1 MDKKQ
6 IQLWDETT
14 QKISKHVLLLAI
26 AGMVASLFGMF
37 LGTIADMANVCVIVG
52 YAFLAVRLETLMALS
67 DDADVAALTK
77 VRLGIL
83 LFFLGVILK
92 MIPVVGFVLGPLAW
106 IAAYVFMLLGFSALK
121 KSESFADN
129 GGMSLLFIAAILGIV
144 GSVFIIIPLVGK
156 ILGNLV
162 FLAMYVLILLGW
174 KKVTL
179 PYGTVVA
186 PKAEPA
192 PEPAPEAKE

>member
-52 YAFLAVRLETLMALS
+52 YAFLAVRLETLMVLS
-67 DDADVAALTK
+67 DDADVASLQK

-83 LFFLGVILK
+83 LFFLGVILR

-129 GGMSLLFIAAILGIV
+129 GGMSLLFIAAVLGIA
-144 GSVFIIIPLVGK
+144 GSVFVIIPLVGK
-156 ILGNLV
+156 ILGNLL
-162 FLAMYVLILLGW
+162 FLAMYILILMGW
-174 KKVTL
+174 KKVAL
-179 PYGTVVA
+179 PYGTAAA

-192 PEPAPEAKE
+192 LESKE

>member
-52 YAFLAVRLETLMALS
+52 YAFLAVRLETLMVLS
-67 DDADVAALTK
+67 DDADVASLQK

-83 LFFLGVILK
+83 LFFLGVILR

-129 GGMSLLFIAAILGIV
+129 GGMSLLFIAAVLGIA
-144 GSVFIIIPLVGK
+144 GSVFVIIPLVGK
-156 ILGNLV
+156 ILGNLL
-162 FLAMYVLILLGW
+162 FLAMYILILMGW
-174 KKVTL
+174 KKV
-179 PYGTVVA
+179 
-186 PKAEPA
+186 
-192 PEPAPEAKE
+192 AKE

>member
-52 YAFLAVRLETLMALS
+52 YAFLAVRLETLMVLS
-67 DDADVAALTK
+67 DDADVASLQK

-83 LFFLGVILK
+83 LFFLGVILR

-129 GGMSLLFIAAILGIV
+129 GGMSLLFIAAILGIA
-144 GSVFIIIPLVGK
+144 GSVFVIIPLVGK
-156 ILGNLV
+156 ILGNLL
-162 FLAMYVLILLGW
+162 FLAMYILILMGW
-174 KKVTL
+174 KKVVL
-179 PYGTVVA
+179 PYGTAAA

-192 PEPAPEAKE
+192 LESKE

>member
-52 YAFLAVRLETLMALS
+52 YAFLAVRLETLMVLS
-67 DDADVAALTK
+67 DDADVASLQK

-83 LFFLGVILK
+83 LFFLGVILR

-129 GGMSLLFIAAILGIV
+129 GGMSLLFIAAILGIA
-144 GSVFIIIPLVGK
+144 GSVFVIIPLVGK
-156 ILGNLV
+156 ILGNLL
-162 FLAMYVLILLGW
+162 FLAMYILILMGW

-179 PYGTVVA
+179 PYGTAAA

-192 PEPAPEAKE
+192 LESKE

>member
-83 LFFLGVILK
+83 LFFLGVILR

-179 PYGTVVA
+179 PYGT
-186 PKAEPA
+186 KAEPA

>member
-26 AGMVASLFGMF
+26 AGMVASFFGMF

-52 YAFLAVRLETLMALS
+52 YAFLTVRLETLMALS
-67 DDADVAALTK
+67 DEADVAALKK
-77 VRLGIL
+77 VSLGIL

-92 MIPVVGFVLGPLAW
+92 MIPAVGFVFGPLAW
-106 IAAYVFMLLGFSALK
+106 IAAYVFMLMGFSALK
-121 KSESFADN
+121 NSESFADN
-129 GGMSLLFIAAILGIV
+129 GGMGLLFIAAILGIV

-162 FLAMYVLILLGW
+162 LLGMYVLILLGW
-174 KKVTL
+174 KKVSL
-179 PYGTVVA
+179 PYGT
-186 PKAEPA
+186 KAEPA
-192 PEPAPEAKE
+192 SEPAPEAKE